1 MMKINESDLYHFFNS
16 NEQFVFNFY
25 HSILGYQMKIQNLTM
40 YKTVYV
46 TGENEKKYL
55 CGNQSVRKAE
65 VEFALAITQH
75 WIRIDQV
82 HLGIT

>member
-1 MMKINESDLYHFFNS
+1 
-16 NEQFVFNFY
+16 
-25 HSILGYQMKIQNLTM
+25 MKIQNLTM